1 MTPTQRTR
9 HPACCSACMGTGW
22 ASISTPHGSAE
33 IECDHTFRCDVTG
46 PTEDEQRIAE
56 LENTIARMMAETE
69 ASARRV
75 RDVALEEAATTA
87 ERVFWEPV
95 RWEPH
100 HRNDDDGKRIAR
112 AIRALKE
119 QP

>member
-75 RDVALEEAATTA
+75 RDAALEEAARTCEATGETL
-87 ERVFWEPV
+87 ERFGA
-95 RWEPH
+95 
-100 HRNDDDGKRIAR
+100 NNGNGGAFAD